1 MTNHT
6 PLTADEALVLQQ
18 LHEDGE
24 DDTCMLA
31 RSMGLPRRY
40 VLGLLAGLKRKG
52 LVAIDAAYGDMWVRA
67 TSKGKRLVA
76 TIWPEARPAYV

>member
-24 DDTCMLA
+24 DDTRMQY
-31 RSMGLPRRY
+31 GF
-40 VLGLLAGLKRKG
+40 
-52 LVAIDAAYGDMWVRA
+52 AAPLRTGPP
-67 TSKGKRLVA
+67 G
-76 TIWPEARPAYV
+76 WPEAQGARRD

>member
-24 DDTCMLA
+24 DDTRMLA

-40 VLGLLAGLKRKG
+40 VLGLLAGQKRG
-52 LVAIDAAYGDMWVRA
+52 RHICSPVC
-67 TSKGKRLVA
+67 RLALRVV
-76 TIWPEARPAYV
+76 Y